1 VKLSA
6 QQVYNKLQSQNLTS
20 FQGSIQFK
28 FGGVDV
34 NVCQKDVVGNIIQE
48 WLQKWFDKEGIE
60 YAVNENTQM
69 PPDFFL
75 DPDNKEHN
83 MLEVKAFNYDSA
95 PGFDI
100 ADFTMY
106 ATEIRDN
113 PYMLDV
119 DYLIF
124 GYSMDSTGVVSIKDF
139 WLKKVW
145 EITRRG
151 DAYPLFIQVKRDQI
165 HKIRPAIW
173 YRDDRSDFSPFLSIE
188 DFVSAVEQTI
198 HNASGKLS
206 SDIKEVTW
214 RSTFI
219 KNYKKYY
226 HTKLSIPRWDDIEDK
241 YDLRIIRAKKKAT
254 EARDAAQ
261 RKLEKCKTR
270 VSTWEDKL
278 ADAHTLKQKEK
289 AEESLN
295 KAKAALAK
303 ATFELTTKQSAL
315 DQLS

>member
-1 VKLSA
+1 MKLSA
-6 QQVYNKLQSQNLTS
+6 QQVYTKLQSQNLTS
-20 FQGSIQFK
+20 FRGSIQFK

-75 DPDNKEHN
+75 NPDNKEQN

-124 GYSMDSTGVVSIKDF
+124 GYSMDSAGVVSIKDF

-151 DAYPLFIQVKRDQI
+151 DTYPLFIQVKRDQI

-188 DFVSAVEQTI
+188 DFVSAIEQTI

-214 RSTFI
+214 RSTFL
-219 KNYKKYY
+219 KNYKNYY

-241 YDLRIIRAKKKAT
+241 YDLRIIRAKKKAI
-254 EARDAAQ
+254 EARDEAQ
-261 RKLEKCKTR
+261 RKLEKCKFG
-270 VSTWEDKL
+270 SQPGKI
-278 ADAHTLKQKEK
+278 
-289 AEESLN
+289 N
-295 KAKAALAK
+295 
-303 ATFELTTKQSAL
+303 
-315 DQLS
+315 